1 MDRST
6 IGDFPTRWVYLQH
19 DRIPR
24 ANGTVIQSGAIVISV
39 DYAKAPR
46 YPYPHALLQLYQVLK
61 WATSAAAISQGIKVD
76 SSKVA
81 FLGNSAGG
89 NLVASL
95 SFLVAFTDG
104 PNAAFRKDLPD
115 DFQQV
120 LQVLLYPS
128 IDTGLPYATRF
139 RRATPAVQ
147 AQSLP
152 IPIAQLM
159 EDAYLPISVDRN
171 CVFVRPMLVEDGLLQ
186 SLTLPPALIMTA
198 GLDCLEAEATLYAAH
213 LEKGGVKVTLQAY
226 PLAKHGFSHYQKG
239 PDFRKADV
247 EDCWKRVT
255 DRLGQAFN

>member
-1 MDRST
+1 MLRA
-6 IGDFPTRWVYLQH
+6 
-19 DRIPR
+19 DRI
-24 ANGTVIQSGAIVISV
+24 VIQLGAIVISV

-61 WATSAAAISQGIKVD
+61 WATSAAAVIQGVKVD

-95 SFLVAFTDG
+95 SSLLAFTTG

-120 LQVLLYPS
+120 LQVMLYPS

-139 RRATPAVQ
+139 RRATPAIQ

-152 IPIAQLM
+152 ISIAQLM
-159 EDAYLPISVDRN
+159 EDAYLPSSVDRN
-171 CVFVRPMLVEDGLLQ
+171 CLFVRPMLLEDDLLP
-186 SLTLPPALIMTA
+186 SLMLPPALIITA
-198 GLDCLEAEATLYAAH
+198 GLDCLETEATLYAAK
-213 LEKGGVKVTLQAY
+213 LKQGGVQVTSHSY
-226 PLAKHGFSHYQKG
+226 PFAKHGFSHYQKG

-247 EDCWKRVT
+247 EDCWKRVA
-255 DRLGQAFN
+255 DRLRQAFTGASSPTPAREVE